1 MGSLRYLTC
10 TRPEIVFSIGLVSRF
25 MEIPSE
31 THMKPAKRILRYL
44 KGTLDYG
51 IFYSASNKF
60 KLMRYCDSDY
70 AGDIDDRKSTT
81 GFFFFFFFFLG
92 NNAIS
97 WCSKKQPIVTLSTCE
112 SEYVAVTTCA
122 CHAIWLKILLREL
135 LFEQREA
142 TKIMMDNKSAIALAK
157 NPVFHD

>member
-1 MGSLRYLTC
+1 MLKKFKMLDCNPVNTPMECGVKLSKQEKGLQKVGPTLFSSLVGSLRYLTC

-60 KLMRYCDSDY
+60 KLMGYCDSDY

-81 GFFFFFFFFLG
+81 RLLMIGRVVLG
-92 NNAIS
+92 LFSSWEIMQFPGVLRNN
-97 WCSKKQPIVTLSTCE
+97 P
-112 SEYVAVTTCA
+112 
-122 CHAIWLKILLREL
+122 
-135 LFEQREA
+135 
-142 TKIMMDNKSAIALAK
+142 
-157 NPVFHD
+157 